1 MNIKINDATISH
13 RYKDDN
19 GFLIIKDNPIAKAG
33 VFDYLLSEIV
43 SQVSSDKD
51 RIVKVCRTFDNLVE
65 NKDKF
70 SNMPLKLGHYWVG
83 KGDDTQVDGA
93 ILSDVRAS
101 EPYLIA
107 DLIIYNSEVI
117 DKIESGEIIELSPAY
132 EATFVSENGTYNGE
146 PYEYLQLLNN
156 VNHLAVVKEGRSG
169 SDLRI
174 LDTNNKELKKMK
186 FKEKVMDALKKVFD
200 EDLEVVEKKDE
211 VSDDLTELAN
221 KILEVANG
229 ESDDKVSAI
238 VEMIKSQQAND
249 SDCEPQKESVADNEP
264 QEQVKDDEIVE
275 KVESEINLTP
285 DELAEI
291 IEKVTDAKVEKLR
304 SVIVNDN
311 KAVFKAYDEVR
322 SAIGCDFKYQDK
334 DINEIYKLGYET
346 LSNRKLA
353 DGMDAVTAFK
363 AIRDVKDSKV
373 VSSQQ
378 AKVSDSKIDEL
389 LAKYK

>member
-93 ILSDVRAS
+93 ILSSVRAS

-146 PYEYLQLLNN
+146 PYEFLQLLNN

-221 KILEVANG
+221 KILEVANS

-238 VEMIKSQQAND
+238 VEMIKS
-249 SDCEPQKESVADNEP
+249 
-264 QEQVKDDEIVE
+264 I
-275 KVESEINLTP
+275 
-285 DELAEI
+285 
-291 IEKVTDAKVEKLR
+291 
-304 SVIVNDN
+304 
-311 KAVFKAYDEVR
+311 
-322 SAIGCDFKYQDK
+322 
-334 DINEIYKLGYET
+334 
-346 LSNRKLA
+346 
-353 DGMDAVTAFK
+353 
-363 AIRDVKDSKV
+363 
-373 VSSQQ
+373 
-378 AKVSDSKIDEL
+378 
-389 LAKYK
+389 